1 MAMDTP
7 ERHFAPFADEVQIVG
22 IVQAFRN
29 RTLPFADWSHQAH
42 LATGLLHVAT
52 HGEEA
57 ARPLLR
63 EAIKAYNLSVGRAN
77 DALRGYHETVTL
89 YFIWSAAR
97 FLERDAPA
105 GLLDRV
111 NAYVAGPFGA
121 KEGIFRFWSR
131 ERLLSSAARLDWC
144 EPDLRPLDA
153 TVLLAHPA

>member
-7 ERHFAPFADEVQIVG
+7 ERHFAPFADEAQIVG
-22 IVQAFRN
+22 IVQAFQK

-42 LATGLLHVAT
+42 LATGLWHVAT

-77 DALRGYHETVTL
+77 DAMRGYHETVTL